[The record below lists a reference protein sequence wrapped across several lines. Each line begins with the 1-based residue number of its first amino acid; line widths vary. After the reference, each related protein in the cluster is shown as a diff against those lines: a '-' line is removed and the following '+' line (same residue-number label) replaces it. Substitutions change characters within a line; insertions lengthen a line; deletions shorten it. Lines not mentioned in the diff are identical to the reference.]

1 MSGPFGSSSF
11 NHLISSGFYN
21 GVATQSLRFE
31 DGSSHKLSRTF
42 SSDVAEEEL
51 VWHRDRTNRR
61 IHILGGQGWQLQFDD
76 KLPEELMIGS
86 DYYIQ
91 KMTYHRVI
99 KGENDL
105 IIRIENI

>member
-1 MSGPFGSSSF
+1 MVVKPFVDVDVNENKF
-11 NHLISSGFYN
+11 I
-21 GVATQSLRFE
+21 
-31 DGSSHKLSRTF
+31 RTF
-42 SSDVAEEEL
+42 EEDVPEEEL

-76 KLPEELMIGS
+76 KLPEELMIGR

>member
-1 MSGPFGSSSF
+1 MKPYTEQVLEQHGTGRPY
-11 NHLISSGFYN
+11 I
-21 GVATQSLRFE
+21 V
-31 DGSSHKLSRTF
+31 RTF

-51 VWHRDRTNRR
+51 VCHRDRTNRR
-61 IHILGGQGWQLQFDD
+61 IHILGGQGWQ
-76 KLPEELMIGS
+76 LPEELMIGS